1 MAIIK
6 KGGRVG
12 GYEEL
17 DFSKSGNPL
26 PAYSSDSAIHSGDIG
41 FFVTFGDYIYI
52 KPTFLSITPFSMKFP
67 VNIRPGS
74 WSFLFSL
81 LIAKYEIFT
90 KIDEE
95 PAN

>member
-1 MAIIK
+1 VEIHCLHI
-6 KGGRVG
+6 
-12 GYEEL
+12 
-17 DFSKSGNPL
+17 P
-26 PAYSSDSAIHSGDIG
+26 SDSATHSGDIV

-52 KPTFLSITPFSMKFP
+52 KPTFLSITPFSIKFP

-81 LIAKYEIFT
+81 LIAKYEISPKVTKNQFQPDFTLKLNLFT
-90 KIDEE
+90 KSDEK

>member
-1 MAIIK
+1 MHF
-6 KGGRVG
+6 
-12 GYEEL
+12 L
-17 DFSKSGNPL
+17 FSKQTVDNPV
-26 PAYSSDSAIHSGDIG
+26 AIG

-90 KIDEE
+90 KIDEK